1 MTSTRKM
8 LLGTAAATIAVTG
21 GVSTG
26 AQAADAM
33 LKKAPPIQYVR
44 ICDRYGYGFFQI
56 PGSSICLQ
64 LRGQLQ
70 SDNAWQGTRDMVF
83 VTPSSKSGSYGGFGT
98 TASSNAANGNVQFA
112 NQQDNWGYEVT
123 AKPRFDAR
131 TETSMGT
138 LRAYAEI
145 KIALDTGAFAGPPG
159 PGGPGG
165 SADFGAGTKSE
176 NYRSFLQWA
185 GWTIGNADSIWSAG
199 NFKTGDI
206 ANVVPSDKASGWTAF
221 YTWTPTG
228 PGAPPVKGSAPVPDG
243 WSFSFGVDTPT
254 KHISKNQVGGMCTY
268 YDLAIAAGNPAVG
281 LGNVCVQTGPL
292 SVPDFVA
299 RVHYEADPPG
309 KDDQHNDQFGLGTIH
324 LAGIYHQITE
334 ALSASQASG
343 LLNSGNNLG
352 LNCGTGT
359 CAIGPTLHDH
369 GWGVTSFLKF
379 FVPMWT
385 GTKLGSNRGS
395 GADNIQLNFNYC
407 EAALE
412 PCGIG
417 GTDGNL
423 SAGDAYWTGGLS
435 RDDMDVRVIN
445 NGLGGYYNDK
455 EKAWVFNAQ
464 YHSIL
469 TDCTDPVHCLALTL
483 EYNYTN
489 VTPGNITQNVDWTEG
504 GLGKANMQAYT
515 AELSWGTSRNGTTKP
530 VWWRLDSEVQW
541 RKLNQALPN
550 NCNGGGAGTCLAT
563 TAIPLG
569 ISQNPSNWVYR
580 TTITFDW

>member
-1 MTSTRKM
+1 MTSTTRKM
-8 LLGTAAATIAVTG
+8 LLGTAAATMAVTG

-26 AQAADAM
+26 AQAADAA

-64 LRGQLQ
+64 LRGQVQ

-83 VTPSSKSGSYGGFGT
+83 LSTSKSNGSYGAIAALGAAG
-98 TASSNAANGNVQFA
+98 NATVQFA

-145 KIALDTGAFAGPPG
+145 KIALDTGAFAGAPT
-159 PGGPGG
+159 GGVAGN
-165 SADFGAGTKSE
+165 ADFGAGNKTE
-176 NYRSFLQWA
+176 NYRTYLQWA
-185 GWTIGNADSIWSAG
+185 GWTIGNADSIWSQG

-206 ANVVPSDKASGWTAF
+206 ANVVPSDKSSGWTVY

-243 WSFSFGVDTPT
+243 WSFTFGADTPT
-254 KHISKNQVGGMCTY
+254 KHIAKNQAGGGGCLY
-268 YDLAIAAGNPAVG
+268 YDLALAPGSAAGQG
-281 LGNVCVQTGPL
+281 SVCASTGPL

-299 RVHYEADPPG
+299 RLHYEGDPPG
-309 KDDQHNDQFGLGTIH
+309 KDDQHNDQFGLGTLHI
-324 LAGIYHQITE
+324 AGIYHQITQIGVGSKGDI
-334 ALSASQASG
+334 LPIVSG
-343 LLNSGNNLG
+343 TA
-352 LNCGTGT
+352 CGTGT
-359 CAIGPTLHDH
+359 CGFGAANHDH
-369 GWGVTSFLKF
+369 GWGVTSFVKF
-379 FVPMWT
+379 FVPMWA
-385 GTKLGSNRGS
+385 GTKLGANRGS
-395 GADNIQLNFNYC
+395 NADNIQFNFNYC

-423 SAGDAYWTGGLS
+423 SAGDAYWSGGLT
-435 RDDMDVRVIN
+435 RDDQDVRVIN
-445 NGLGGYYNDK
+445 NGLGGFYNDK

-504 GLGKANMQAYT
+504 GLGKAHMQAYT
-515 AELSWGTSRNGTTKP
+515 AELSWGISRNGSTRP
-530 VWWRLDSEVQW
+530 VWWRLDSEVQY
-541 RKLNQALPN
+541 RKLNQDLPCN
-550 NCNGGGAGTCLAT
+550 NNGNTGIGCIAP
-563 TAIPLG
+563 TAIPLN
-569 ISQNPSNWVYR
+569 ITKDPSSWVYR
-580 TTITFDW
+580 ATITMDW